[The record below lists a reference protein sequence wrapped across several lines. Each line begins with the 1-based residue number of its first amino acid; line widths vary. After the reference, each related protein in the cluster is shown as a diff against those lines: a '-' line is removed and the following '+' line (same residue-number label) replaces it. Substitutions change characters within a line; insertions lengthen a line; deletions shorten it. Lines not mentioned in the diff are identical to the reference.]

1 MFASGSPCRVFAAV
15 VPHASNNFTRG
26 ECDYLYVGVAGDVTA
41 ICSGAVVLFKS
52 LANGWHPIRCSRV
65 NAVGTAATDMVAAYV
80 TGG

>member
-41 ICSGAVVLFKS
+41 ICSGAVVLTEAEF
-52 LANGWHPIRCSRV
+52 LYLYN
-65 NAVGTAATDMVAAYV
+65 NNVGMNYATLKTAAGY
-80 TGG
+80 